1 MFFLFVTAGFVAM
14 FLAHAAPFPFLLDGL
29 TSARSLWRMPRGADP
44 TIYLTFDDG
53 PNPSA
58 TPDLLDVLSREGV
71 CATFFV
77 IDRHINESTAP
88 ILRRMF
94 LEGHAVGLHSDS
106 RAHMLMEPDRFA
118 ATLTLA
124 ADRIEVLAGQRPSRA
139 YRPHAGWRSSSMY
152 EGLRRIDHA
161 LVGWGWMLW
170 DWNWYRRPDADGIV
184 ERVVRRASAGDII
197 VIHDGHHEN
206 PSADR
211 RYAVEAAAR
220 LVPALR
226 AKGFSFGTIC

>member
-1 MFFLFVTAGFVAM
+1 
-14 FLAHAAPFPFLLDGL
+14 
-29 TSARSLWRMPRGADP
+29 
-44 TIYLTFDDG
+44 
-53 PNPSA
+53 
-58 TPDLLDVLSREGV
+58 
-71 CATFFV
+71 
-77 IDRHINESTAP
+77 
-88 ILRRMF
+88 
-94 LEGHAVGLHSDS
+94 
-106 RAHMLMEPDRFA
+106 
-118 ATLTLA
+118 
-124 ADRIEVLAGQRPSRA
+124 
-139 YRPHAGWRSSSMY
+139 MY